1 MRPDLPS
8 RFQSKIITAD
18 TTLTTH
24 DIALFGLFV
33 ASAAAVTITLP
44 TPQEAMDGAEN
55 IVVNHSANNVTVS
68 CPNGFAN
75 SLDSIT
81 LAGGASILLYCAEV
95 SGNSY
100 RWAAVGA
107 TPS

>member
-8 RFQSKIITAD
+8 RFVSKIITSD

-24 DIALFGLFV
+24 DIALYGLFV
-33 ASAAAVTITLP
+33 ASTAGVAITLP
-44 TPQEAMDGAEN
+44 IPHEAMNGAESL
-55 IVVNHSANNVTVS
+55 IVNHSASTISVN
-68 CPNGFAN
+68 CLNGFAN

-81 LAGGASILLYCAEV
+81 LAAGASILLYCAEV
-95 SGNSY
+95 SGNTY
-100 RWAAVGA
+100 RWAVVGA